1 MLITKANSE
10 PFAIITTH
18 MLESFFGS
26 QIIYGEKI
34 GFIGL
39 GKLGMPCAEAIR
51 KKGFHVAGYD
61 IEDKRSDLVE
71 IRESIEDL
79 CRDRD
84 IVFVATPTPHEEGYD
99 GSEPTSQK
107 EVKDFNYDSVKK
119 VLTKCNRHMGLTQS
133 LVLISTVLPGT
144 IRRELAPLVTNVKLL
159 YNPYLIAM
167 GTVAE
172 DMISPEMIMIGT
184 KKGVYETAT
193 KAQQLE
199 SFYLQVCDNMP
210 RIEFGTWEEIEAMK
224 IFYNTFISNKI
235 ALVNMIQDV
244 AHKLGHMD
252 VDKVTQAMAK
262 STKRIVSSAYMKA
275 GMGDGGTCHPR
286 DNIALRWLAKDLGLG
301 YDMFE
306 SIMTAR
312 EKQAETMAK
321 AILEHGKAV
330 WFSSDTYKPGT
341 ELIDGSYSLLVQH
354 YVKKHGGTLAN
365 GFDTPVQ
372 VIVRVHES
380 DDFTADDKTIIFD
393 PWRSY
398 PKANN
403 VIYYGKYNEVL
414 GETNK

>member
-1 MLITKANSE
+1 
-10 PFAIITTH
+10 
-18 MLESFFGS
+18 MLEQFFDNK
-26 QIIYGEKI
+26 IIYGEKI

-39 GKLGMPCAEAIR
+39 GKLGMPCAELIR

-61 IEDKRSDLVE
+61 VESKSSELVE
-71 IRESIEDL
+71 IRDSIEDL

-84 IVFVATPTPHEEGYD
+84 IVLVATPTPHEHGYD
-99 GSEPTSQK
+99 GSEPTSHK

-119 VLTKCNRHMGLTQS
+119 VLEKCNKYMSNTQS
-133 LVLISTVLPGT
+133 LVLVSTVLPGT

-172 DMISPEMIMIGT
+172 DMINPEMIMIGT
-184 KKGVYETAT
+184 NKGVYATAF

-199 SFYLQVCDNMP
+199 SFYNVICDGHP
-210 RIEFGTWEEIEAMK
+210 RIEFGTWEEVESMK

-244 AHKLGHMD
+244 AHKLGNID
-252 VDKVTQAMAK
+252 VDKITQALAK

-275 GMGDGGTCHPR
+275 GMGDGGACHPR

-312 EKQAETMAK
+312 EKQAETMAL
-321 AILEHGKAV
+321 AILQYGKNI
-330 WFSSDTYKPGT
+330 WFSSDSYKSGT
-341 ELIDGSYSLLVQH
+341 HLVDGSYSLLVQH
-354 YVKKHGGTLAN
+354 YVVKHGGNLAN
-365 GFDTPVQ
+365 GIDTPVQ
-372 VIVRVHES
+372 VIVRVHET
-380 DDFTADDKTIIFD
+380 DKFEADESTIIFD

-398 PKANN
+398 PKADN
-403 VIYYGKYNEVL
+403 VVHYAKD
-414 GETNK
+414 